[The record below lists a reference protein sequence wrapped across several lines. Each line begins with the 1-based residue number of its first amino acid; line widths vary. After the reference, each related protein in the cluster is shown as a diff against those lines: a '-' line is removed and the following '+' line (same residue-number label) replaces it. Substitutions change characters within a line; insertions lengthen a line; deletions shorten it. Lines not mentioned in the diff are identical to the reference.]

1 LEKFCLYPKS
11 GLQQRQRDTAQLK
24 LRIHAGRVRISRQAI
39 ALLED
44 PTVSITIA
52 RTRAVYD
59 LLDVQEAL
67 ERSRGRSPELEAFY
81 ERMLDTGP
89 ERFVTTPS
97 SLDALDPLFEECP
110 NFDDVLDDLAR
121 YLRLAHAGN
130 KGFNVMPILLLGG
143 PGVGK
148 THFAKRLARAM
159 GTECELISMNALSAG
174 FVITGSSASWRGAR
188 CGKVAERLVRGQYA
202 NPVVVLDEVEKASGS
217 SQSDP
222 LAALYQ
228 LLEPETSKAFRDEFI
243 DVEIDASQI
252 FWVLTANSTAWP
264 AYRRATCAR
273 PCSTAWAMRWPT
285 AAAMSARVTCA
296 SGRRRARGGSGFDLI
311 ACPQAPGAH
320 PVRASGEIQEYMMPC
335 VTRRAAECVGKFARR
350 HTASI
355 EADLIALHPGLVM
368 HSTKYGTQ

>member
-1 LEKFCLYPKS
+1 M
-11 GLQQRQRDTAQLK
+11 
-24 LRIHAGRVRISRQAI
+24 
-39 ALLED
+39 
-44 PTVSITIA
+44 SITIA

-67 ERSRGRSPELEAFY
+67 ERSRGRSPELDAFY
-81 ERMLDTGP
+81 ERMLETGP

-110 NFDDVLDDLAR
+110 NFDDVLADLAR

-174 FVITGSSASWRGAR
+174 FVITGSSASWRGAK

-202 NPVVVLDEVEKASGS
+202 NPVVVLDEVEKATGS

-252 FWVLTANSTAWP
+252 FWVLTANSTEGIP
-264 AYRRATCAR
+264 APLLNRMAVYEVPA
-273 PCSTAWAMRWPT
+273 PT
-285 AAAMSARVTCA
+285 PEQAAGIAQRMYAALLVELNL
-296 SGRRRARGGSGFDLI
+296 GGFDARL
-311 ACPQAPGAH
+311 ADPVLDRLAGVSPRDLRKTLLDSLGYAVADGRAHVVLDDVRLRQVPG
-320 PVRASGEIQEYMMPC
+320 RGRI
-335 VTRRAAECVGKFARR
+335 GF
-350 HTASI
+350 
-355 EADLIALHPGLVM
+355 
-368 HSTKYGTQ
+368 